1 MKAQKECLENEL
13 KQCQDDSIMT
23 IKRLQVRP
31 QDSFSTHPQRVS
43 TTLLINYLYFK
54 DTMEKLQEQQD
65 ISQIKIR
72 ELEGTNNNVNKF
84 GTFNGFCGNL
94 LLYPFS

>member
-1 MKAQKECLENEL
+1 MNKELVKMLTELGSQNGAMKAQKECLENEL

-43 TTLLINYLYFK
+43 TTNN
-54 DTMEKLQEQQD
+54 KLF
-65 ISQIKIR
+65 IS
-72 ELEGTNNNVNKF
+72 
-84 GTFNGFCGNL
+84 
-94 LLYPFS
+94 

>member
-1 MKAQKECLENEL
+1 MLTELGSQNGAMKAQKECLENEL

-43 TTLLINYLYFK
+43 TTTN
-54 DTMEKLQEQQD
+54 KLF
-65 ISQIKIR
+65 I
-72 ELEGTNNNVNKF
+72 F
-84 GTFNGFCGNL
+84 
-94 LLYPFS
+94 